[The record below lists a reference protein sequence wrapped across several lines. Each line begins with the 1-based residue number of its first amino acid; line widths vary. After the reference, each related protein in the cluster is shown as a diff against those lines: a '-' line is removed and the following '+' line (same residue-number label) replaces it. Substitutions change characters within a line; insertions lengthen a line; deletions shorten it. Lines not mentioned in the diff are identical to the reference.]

1 MNSSVKIVLFTLD
14 EQRYA
19 LALPS
24 VDRVVRVVDVTPL
37 PKAPAIV
44 LGVVNIHGDIV
55 PVYDLRKRFRL
66 PKREMNLGDQLVI
79 ARTSKQRVAL
89 VTDAVSGVIEVPG
102 EEITQAEK
110 ILPEM
115 EYVQGVVKLEDGLV
129 LIHDLD

>member
-66 PKREMNLGDQLVI
+66 PKVV
-79 ARTSKQRVAL
+79 TQR
-89 VTDAVSGVIEVPG
+89 
-102 EEITQAEK
+102 
-110 ILPEM
+110 
-115 EYVQGVVKLEDGLV
+115 
-129 LIHDLD
+129 